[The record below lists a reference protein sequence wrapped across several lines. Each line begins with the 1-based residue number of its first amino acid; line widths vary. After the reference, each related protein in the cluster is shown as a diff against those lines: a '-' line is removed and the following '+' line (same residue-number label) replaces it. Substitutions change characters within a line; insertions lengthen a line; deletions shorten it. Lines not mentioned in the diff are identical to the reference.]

1 MSEEEAKNQN
11 EQVGQSV
18 NDYLGAAPDITLPD
32 ILMPDPEP
40 EEVEKEVKDEIDT
53 AFKLAFIGAGQGGS
67 RIAETFHK
75 LGYRKV
81 AVLNTAQQDLNTINL
96 NNKLCIGTG
105 GAGKDREYAKKV
117 FAEKRE
123 DVIDFMRYSFG
134 EELDRIFI

>member
-75 LGYRKV
+75 L
-81 AVLNTAQQDLNTINL
+81 
-96 NNKLCIGTG
+96 
-105 GAGKDREYAKKV
+105 
-117 FAEKRE
+117 
-123 DVIDFMRYSFG
+123 
-134 EELDRIFI
+134 